1 MSNQH
6 KTSLLLPALLLI
18 GGILLAGAAYSYNM
32 FHLLIPTGVALEN
45 VSSCS
50 ENAAPDDDNPTMCL
64 TSSGDWKPV
73 PYNSTPAWILIAIL
87 FVSAVPLLA
96 RSGYLKWALSSLKG
110 QLTLWPLVLG
120 VPENLLGL
128 HMNFIEGTLTAEG
141 ALHKAIL
148 GMLVS
153 IVAAIPFWYL
163 IGKPMILNRMR
174 R

>member
-1 MSNQH
+1 MSNQYR
-6 KTSLLLPALLLI
+6 TNLLLPTLLLI
-18 GGILLAGAAYSYNM
+18 GGILLGGAAYSYNM
-32 FHLLIPTGVALEN
+32 FHSLIPTRVALEN
-45 VSSCS
+45 VSSCR
-50 ENAAPDDDNPTMCL
+50 ENAAPDDADPTVCL

-73 PYNSTPAWILIAIL
+73 PYDSTPAWISIGIL
-87 FVSAVPLLA
+87 FVLA
-96 RSGYLKWALSSLKG
+96 LPFLVQSGYLKWSLSSLKR

-141 ALHKAIL
+141 ALHKTIL
-148 GMLVS
+148 GMIVS

-163 IGKPMILNRMR
+163 IAKPAISNRIR